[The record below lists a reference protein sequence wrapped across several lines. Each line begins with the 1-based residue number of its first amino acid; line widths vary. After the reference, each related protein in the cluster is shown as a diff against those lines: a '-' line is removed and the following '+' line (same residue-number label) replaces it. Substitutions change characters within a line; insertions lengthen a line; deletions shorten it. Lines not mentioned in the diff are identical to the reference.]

1 MHACSIVLDSLQ
13 SHGLQP
19 ASLLCPWVSPSKN
32 TGVGCHFLFQGIFPI
47 KPRSLALQ
55 TDFFSHQATSVK
67 ALAAQSCLTLCDL
80 MDCSLPGSSVLEF
93 PKARI
98 LEWVAISFSM
108 ESS

>member
-1 MHACSIVLDSLQ
+1 MLNYV
-13 SHGLQP
+13 GLS
-19 ASLLCPWVSPSKN
+19 AIPWIATCKSPLSAGSSKQEYWSR
-32 TGVGCHFLFQGIFPI
+32 LPFPFPGDLPDPGI